1 MNEQDK
7 ALQGRRRWL
16 LGSIGAVAA
25 GAAVVSASSNAAQ
38 SSAPAAGFVPVK
50 HALDAWMGEIP
61 GIHRAFLDTST
72 GNGGLTAMNYANN
85 ILMVQA
91 DDYGG
96 SESDYAMVVCFR
108 HMSTPLGYN
117 DAMWAKYGAALSA
130 FTGLKDSKTDQA
142 FMVNPLN
149 IPGRSDFP
157 SRGHTVSEMAGRGA
171 YYAVCNRA
179 THSISGMLAR
189 GSGGD
194 ADAIYEELAA
204 NLVDDARLVP
214 AGVMAATRSQEY
226 GYSLLYSG

>member
-16 LGSIGAVAA
+16 LGSLGAVAA

-38 SSAPAAGFVPVK
+38 SSAAGFTPAK
-50 HALDAWMGEIP
+50 HDIDAWMGELP
-61 GIHRAFLDTST
+61 GVHRAFLDTST
-72 GNGGLTAMNYANN
+72 SNGGLTAMNYAHN
-85 ILMVQA
+85 ILFVQ
-91 DDYGG
+91 DEDYGG

-108 HMSTPLGYN
+108 HMATPLGYN
-117 DAMWAKYGAALSA
+117 DAMWAKYGATLSG
-130 FTGLKDSKTDQA
+130 FSGLKDSKTDQA

-149 IPGRSDFP
+149 IPDRSDFA
-157 SRGHTVSEMAGRGA
+157 SRGHTLSEMAGRGVH
-171 YYAVCNRA
+171 YVVCNRA
-179 THSISGMLAR
+179 THSISSVLAR
-189 GSGGD
+189 ATGGD

-204 NLVDDARLVP
+204 NLISDARMVP